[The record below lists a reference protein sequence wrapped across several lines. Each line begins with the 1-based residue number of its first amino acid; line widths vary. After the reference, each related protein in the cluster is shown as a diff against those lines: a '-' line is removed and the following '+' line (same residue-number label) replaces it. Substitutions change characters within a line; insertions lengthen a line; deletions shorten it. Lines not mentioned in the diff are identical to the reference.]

1 MSPAFQATLAD
12 NPMTSQARDIHYYD
26 VIIIMHKD
34 TKAYLH
40 SHTAR
45 YPLRYDDGRISSQG
59 QQVTGYPFNDTNNHW
74 VVLPPTE
81 EEVRESR
88 PVRHK
93 DIIKLRH
100 VVTQTDLLTHDVA
113 SPYYPTNEEFTT
125 IDLEQSWGKRYNDTL
140 FTVEIEGVK
149 GSDEEAAPVW
159 RTKASLFK
167 LIHVPTRVAMW
178 THPKPLPEWG
188 FRQQE
193 VNGNKNLLQ
202 TSNIWFVDD
211 IIGLEDECTSPSLLL
226 QTSPFRFVIWV
237 GGADRP
243 ARLKVEPKKIQHIP
257 FLLKYLELQRLM
269 FYHNN
274 ALTSSHPY
282 ASQPISWPF
291 LLRGVS
297 FWTKGDEIRQ
307 QIYLLGN
314 PIGWWLAVGS
324 LSVFTGILFADQ
336 LTRRRGIETIEERTN
351 STSRFPCS
359 PVGCCMP

>member
-26 VIIIMHKD
+26 VITIMHKD

-74 VVLPPTE
+74 LVLPPTE
-81 EEVRESR
+81 EEVPESR

-140 FTVEIEGVK
+140 FTVEMEGVK
-149 GSDEEAAPVW
+149 GSDEGAAPVW
-159 RTKASLFK
+159 RTKAGLFK

-178 THPKPLPEWG
+178 THPKALPEWG

-202 TSNIWFVDD
+202 TSNIWFVDE
-211 IIGLEDECTSPSLLL
+211 ILGLKDECTSPSPLL
-226 QTSPFRFVIWV
+226 QTCPFRLVI
-237 GGADRP
+237 
-243 ARLKVEPKKIQHIP
+243 L
-257 FLLKYLELQRLM
+257 
-269 FYHNN
+269 
-274 ALTSSHPY
+274 
-282 ASQPISWPF
+282 
-291 LLRGVS
+291 
-297 FWTKGDEIRQ
+297 
-307 QIYLLGN
+307 LLG
-314 PIGWWLAVGS
+314 G
-324 LSVFTGILFADQ
+324 
-336 LTRRRGIETIEERTN
+336 
-351 STSRFPCS
+351 
-359 PVGCCMP
+359 